1 MKIYKFVK
9 SGHTVKS
16 YKSINNQTPKSKSAK
31 LKNLFLMGSPVLIS
45 SIGIFISLTPYAT
58 IRTGGIITV
67 IILTIVAIAA
77 IIYYNN
83 EDNKTEVHYKKLEC
97 DYQSLIEIMAHMD
110 NQTKTSAFTVA
121 AFSKLSED
129 WASTINSFAYNVQ
142 NNGCVSNKAWNKD
155 KIIDSICVHCR
166 DMIQQYC
173 GKKDNSK
180 ISVNVVTLTTD
191 EKGEQYVQMTSHSSP
206 MSMRP
211 RACKKKERL
220 KDSLYY
226 YAKLIRYQF
235 SDLDI
240 AINNEEILQRFE
252 KVSRTTDLS
261 KYTQY
266 IAVPLYCKGEH
277 MLGVLQIV
285 TKHDYIIENN
295 KITLEKFVNENVIP
309 YSNLVI
315 LVEKIYNGLYATP
328 TTINKEV

>member
-1 MKIYKFVK
+1 MKIYKFIK
-9 SGHTVKS
+9 TDHPIKS
-16 YKSINNQTPKSKSAK
+16 YKSMDNQTPKSIPEK
-31 LKNLFLMGSPVLIS
+31 LKNLFLLGSPVLIS
-45 SIGIFISLTPYAT
+45 SIGIFISLTPSAT

-67 IILTIVAIAA
+67 IILTIVAIIA

-83 EDNKTEVHYKKLEC
+83 EENKTEAHYKKLEY

-129 WASTINSFAYNVQ
+129 WSSTIHSFAKNVQ
-142 NNGCVSNKAWNKD
+142 NSGWVSDKAWNKE

-173 GKKDNSK
+173 GEKDNSK

>member
-1 MKIYKFVK
+1 MRIYKFVK

-31 LKNLFLMGSPVLIS
+31 LKNLFLMGPPVLIS
-45 SIGIFISLTPYAT
+45 SIGIFISLTPSAT

-83 EDNKTEVHYKKLEC
+83 EDNKTEAHYKKLEY

-211 RACKKKERL
+211 RACKKKEHL

-226 YAKLIRYQF
+226 YARLIEDQF

-240 AINNEEILQRFE
+240 AVNNEEILQRFE
-252 KVSRTTDLS
+252 KISRTTDLS

-266 IAVPLYCKGEH
+266 IAVPLYCKGDH
-277 MLGVLQIV
+277 MLGVLQVV
-285 TKHDYIIENN
+285 TKHDYIIEDN
-295 KITLEKFVNENVIP
+295 KITLEEFATENIIP